1 MARKT
6 LSTTFVDEIRRQL
19 AYLRDSQY
27 AYRAVQLHVAGV
39 EGPWEFGGSD
49 EFEFHEDTGVLVV
62 RDGPSD
68 EEGHANEDVPEYVF
82 RLDSIVA
89 AQLV

>member
-49 EFEFHEDTGVLVV
+49 EFEFHEDTGVLIV
-62 RDGPSD
+62 RDGPCGKND
-68 EEGHANEDVPEYVF
+68 PDNDVPEYVF
-82 RLDSIVA
+82 RLDAIVA
-89 AQLV
+89 TQLV